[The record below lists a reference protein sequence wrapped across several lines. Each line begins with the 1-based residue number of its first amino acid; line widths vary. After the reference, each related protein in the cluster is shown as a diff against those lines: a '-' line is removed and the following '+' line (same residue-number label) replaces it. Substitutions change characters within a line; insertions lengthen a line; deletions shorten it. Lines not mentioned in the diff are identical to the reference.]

1 METRDRVKWVRKQ
14 HLGMSQTAFAEE
26 LGVSRSV
33 IKNIEN
39 DYLRRPDTKLPII
52 KLIAKMY
59 NISENWLLTGEGS
72 PDAAPDEFSLDLFAK
87 QNGATELEL
96 DAMKAYFSVDE
107 NTSRMFME
115 QFYNY
120 LTVYEEARAKEATSK
135 VLEAHAELQHELTA
149 QAKAAEKSTGSG
161 SLPA

>member
-1 METRDRVKWVRKQ
+1 MGAKGAPRYESNGLRGRVGCQPVSNKKHRK
-14 HLGMSQTAFAEE
+14 
-26 LGVSRSV
+26 R
-33 IKNIEN
+33 
-39 DYLRRPDTKLPII
+39 
-52 KLIAKMY
+52 
-59 NISENWLLTGEGS
+59 LLTPPGHQT
-72 PDAAPDEFSLDLFAK
+72 PNAPDEFSLDLFAK